1 MIISSGSGSRP
12 SDKRPPPNR
21 TIDNGHTCRLCVVVH
36 LAQKYLKSETVH
48 ITRSGGASIY
58 RALPACL
65 TTYPSANL
73 PAHMSTLPY
82 SARTRFDRSPHMCV
96 FSSTFPSGIGKTL
109 SFSTRF
115 VYKYALLHFR
125 QTTRRTTPPHPIDT
139 IHPRSI
145 DRSPIELSSSWSP
158 SAKQFTRQIHSS
170 ERFVCHPQ
178 LQLARCHLSTEQL

>member
-1 MIISSGSGSRP
+1 
-12 SDKRPPPNR
+12 
-21 TIDNGHTCRLCVVVH
+21 
-36 LAQKYLKSETVH
+36 
-48 ITRSGGASIY
+48 
-58 RALPACL
+58 
-65 TTYPSANL
+65 
-73 PAHMSTLPY
+73 MSTLPY

-178 LQLARCHLSTEQL
+178 LQLARCHLSSSFDWLPGIPIDCCFCFTVAKWASTNQHARHACVCRLPQEKFSLSSGKKRRGRFYYRRLDEWWVANS